1 MNTQSIADN
10 ELFENNLETTEQFE
24 NERKCGI
31 GGSDIAAVMGL
42 SKWKTPL
49 DVYNEKKGI
58 VTPQFTDEV
67 RRRMSVGLA
76 LEEVIRNEVVKKNP
90 FFTIKKA
97 KYIKHPEYNFIMAH
111 PDGIIVDSDTNDNY
125 IFEAKTAGYDS
136 WGDDVPI
143 EYYLQIQQYMLIA
156 NLDKA
161 YLACLTLNNM
171 KMHYYWYDAD
181 KEVQQRIIDAAV
193 NFWNNHFLKDIPPE
207 DKKDV
212 SEIEHVPDN
221 YLEIDNLTMRELQRL
236 ANLKADKKR
245 LETQISMIEDNAKNL
260 IAENEGLKYNN
271 EIVVTYKAIYSNRFD
286 TTRFKKEN
294 ADLYEEYIKSSLSRR
309 FDLKLKKV

>member
-90 FFTIKKA
+90 FLLSKKLN
-97 KYIKHPEYNFIMAH
+97 I
-111 PDGIIVDSDTNDNY
+111 
-125 IFEAKTAGYDS
+125 
-136 WGDDVPI
+136 
-143 EYYLQIQQYMLIA
+143 
-156 NLDKA
+156 
-161 YLACLTLNNM
+161 LA
-171 KMHYYWYDAD
+171 
-181 KEVQQRIIDAAV
+181 
-193 NFWNNHFLKDIPPE
+193 P
-207 DKKDV
+207 
-212 SEIEHVPDN
+212 
-221 YLEIDNLTMRELQRL
+221 
-236 ANLKADKKR
+236 
-245 LETQISMIEDNAKNL
+245 
-260 IAENEGLKYNN
+260 
-271 EIVVTYKAIYSNRFD
+271 
-286 TTRFKKEN
+286 
-294 ADLYEEYIKSSLSRR
+294 
-309 FDLKLKKV
+309 

>member
-76 LEEVIRNEVVKKNP
+76 LEEVIRKETVKKNP
-90 FFTIKKA
+90 LFTIKKA
-97 KYIKHPEYNFIMAH
+97 KYIKHPEHSFIMAH
-111 PDGIIVDSDTNDNY
+111 PDGIIVDSETNDNY

-156 NLDKA
+156 NLDRA

-309 FDLKLKKV
+309 FDLKLKEV

>member
-1 MNTQSIADN
+1 MNVHNIADN
-10 ELFENNLETTEQFE
+10 ELFENNLETTEQFK

-42 SKWKTPL
+42 SKWRTPL

-58 VTPQFTDEV
+58 VIPHFEEEV
-67 RRRMSVGLA
+67 LRRMAVGLA
-76 LEEVIRNEVVKKNP
+76 LEEVIRKETVKKNP
-90 FFTIKKA
+90 LFTIKKA
-97 KYIKHPEYNFIMAH
+97 KYIKHPEHSFIMAH
-111 PDGIIVDSDTNDNY
+111 PDGIIVDSETNDNY

-156 NLDKA
+156 NLDRA

-193 NFWNNHFLKDIPPE
+193 NFWNNHYLKDIPPE
-207 DKKDV
+207 EKKEV
-212 SEIEHVPDN
+212 SEIEHVLDN

-260 IAENEGLKYNN
+260 IAENEGLKHHN
-271 EIVVTYKAIYSNRFD
+271 EVVVTYKAIYSNRFD

-294 ADLYEEYIKSSLSRR
+294 AELYEEYVKSSLSRR
-309 FDLKLKKV
+309 FDLKLKEI

>member
-294 ADLYEEYIKSSLSRR
+294 AELYEEYVKSSLSRR
-309 FDLKLKKV
+309 FDLKLKEI

>member
-1 MNTQSIADN
+1 
-10 ELFENNLETTEQFE
+10 
-24 NERKCGI
+24 
-31 GGSDIAAVMGL
+31 
-42 SKWKTPL
+42 
-49 DVYNEKKGI
+49 
-58 VTPQFTDEV
+58 
-67 RRRMSVGLA
+67 
-76 LEEVIRNEVVKKNP
+76 
-90 FFTIKKA
+90 
-97 KYIKHPEYNFIMAH
+97 H

-309 FDLKLKKV
+309 FDLKLKEV